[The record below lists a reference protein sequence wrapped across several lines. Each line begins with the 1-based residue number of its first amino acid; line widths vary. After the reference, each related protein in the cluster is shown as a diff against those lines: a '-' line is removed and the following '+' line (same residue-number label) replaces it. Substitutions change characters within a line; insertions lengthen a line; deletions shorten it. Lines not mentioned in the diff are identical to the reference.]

1 MTYSE
6 PACKCLEPNI
16 NKGLG
21 PQSLQACVS
30 LVQPDAV
37 DHVDWLVGGIL
48 EVDLDSGWE
57 LAPST
62 PDQVKRLLADVN
74 HIVGRIRL
82 MNEKPGGK
90 NR

>member
-1 MTYSE
+1 M
-6 PACKCLEPNI
+6 
-16 NKGLG
+16 
-21 PQSLQACVS
+21 QACVS
-30 LVQPDAV
+30 LVQPDAM

-48 EVDLDSGWE
+48 EMDLDSGWE

-82 MNEKPGGK
+82 MNEKPGEESIGVIPYHIFL
-90 NR
+90 NRAQATSN